1 MVAWHLPASL
11 TPRFISLFMIPVELV
26 LSEQEYLN
34 LTEAA
39 AKAGVTVEEFIRS
52 VTREVVEKKKE
63 LRV

>member
-1 MVAWHLPASL
+1 
-11 TPRFISLFMIPVELV
+11 MIPVELV